1 MKRSNMRI
9 WAYLALALISL
20 LGAGFKG
27 ILSGRRSANCPQA
40 YERTGLA
47 RVCVL
52 DKCTQCKVSCLFS
65 PRDDV
70 QSVLIGLID
79 SEREKIVGALYRLT
93 DSEVSK
99 ALLRAH
105 ERGVE
110 IELVIDSGGLDAR
123 TSQVAKL
130 HSVGIPIHVFPHPD
144 LELGSRYTIMH
155 NKFFIFYA
163 SEIAA
168 GPVVWTGSFNVTKTA
183 SHDNREN
190 VLVVQSKQLASDY
203 YEKEFKN
210 LTKESYLL

>member
-1 MKRSNMRI
+1 MRRSNIRV
-9 WAYLALALISL
+9 WAYLFLALLSV

-27 ILSGRRSANCPQA
+27 VFSQKKSARCPQG

-52 DKCTQCKVSCLFS
+52 DKCTQCKVSCLFA

-79 SEREKIVGALYRLT
+79 DEREKIVGALYRLT
-93 DSEVSK
+93 DPEVSK

-144 LELGSRYTIMH
+144 LELGSKFTIMH

-163 SEIAA
+163 SGIAA

-183 SHDNREN
+183 SHHNREN
-190 VLVVQSKQLASDY
+190 VLVAQSKQLALDY
-203 YEKEFKN
+203 GEALKKLIE
-210 LTKESYLL
+210 ESYVL